1 MTTKVLFVCIHN
13 SARSQMAE
21 AFLKHYCANRFEVH
35 SAGIE
40 PGKLNP
46 IVVTAMQERG
56 IDISKNPTK
65 SVFEFFKAGTLF
77 EYVITVCDE
86 TNAER
91 CPVFPG
97 ITKRLHWGFP
107 DPSTHQGTVEEKLER
122 TRQIRDLI
130 EKKIVEWCSS
140 ECPAML
146 APKVPQS

>member
-1 MTTKVLFVCIHN
+1 MNKTKVLFVCIHN

-21 AFLKHYCANRFEVH
+21 AFLNHHCGQRFAAY

-46 IVVTAMQERG
+46 IVVQAMRLRG
-56 IDISKNPTK
+56 MDIAGNATK
-65 SVFEFFKAGTLF
+65 SVFDLLGSGMLF

-97 ITKRLHWGFP
+97 PAKRLHWGFP
-107 DPSTHQGTVEEKLER
+107 DPSAIQGSPEVKLAGTTV
-122 TRQIRDLI
+122 IRDSI
-130 EKKIVEWCSS
+130 EKKISEWCGVICRNGS
-140 ECPAML
+140 
-146 APKVPQS
+146 VR